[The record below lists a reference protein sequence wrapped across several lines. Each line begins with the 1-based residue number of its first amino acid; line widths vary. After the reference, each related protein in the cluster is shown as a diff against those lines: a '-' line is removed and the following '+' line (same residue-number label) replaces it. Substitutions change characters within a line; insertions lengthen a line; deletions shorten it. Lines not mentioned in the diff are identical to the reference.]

1 MNNFTTPRFWQ
12 QYNSLAPEIRKHAD
26 RCFALFQRDPQHP
39 ALQFQKKDR
48 AWVARVGP
56 GHRAAVVSIISDHPL
71 APSVYKQRLAKV
83 PNLSHVTV
91 EVETCPHL
99 AEAG

>member
-12 QYNSLAPEIRKHAD
+12 QYNSLSPEIRKHAD

-39 ALQFQKKDR
+39 ALQFQKKGR

-56 GHRAAVVSIISDHPL
+56 GHRA
-71 APSVYKQRLAKV
+71 LAKERSEGLV
-83 PNLSHVTV
+83 WFWIG
-91 EVETCPHL
+91 PHDEYERL
-99 AEAG
+99 LRSME